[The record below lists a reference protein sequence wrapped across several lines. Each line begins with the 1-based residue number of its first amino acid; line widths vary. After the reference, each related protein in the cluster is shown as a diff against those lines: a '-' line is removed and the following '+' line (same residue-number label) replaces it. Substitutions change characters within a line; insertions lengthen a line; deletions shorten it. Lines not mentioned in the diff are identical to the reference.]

1 MSPIVAMPATTVEK
15 ITGAM
20 IIRISLMNP
29 SPSGFIAAPNSG
41 RNAPTSTPRTM
52 PVST

>member
-1 MSPIVAMPATTVEK
+1 MSPIVAMPATTVQK

-29 SPSGFIAAPNSG
+29 SPSGRISAPNSG
-41 RNAPTSTPRTM
+41 RSTPTSTPRTM
-52 PVST
+52 PAST